1 MSARRGIV
9 VYVVGVIG
17 LAVLI
22 GVVAQFRRV
31 PGFMPVMVDELA
43 DEEAAVAPPASGG

>member
-1 MSARRGIV
+1 MSERRGIV
-9 VYVVGVIG
+9 VYVVRV
-17 LAVLI
+17 I